1 MNAEIYI
8 LRNMDTSGR
17 ISTALD
23 SIAISLK
30 SNGVNVAYKTE
41 LDENKDEII
50 NSLAQSLQPEENIDI
65 IVIPDGYDDNARDTL
80 VFKTLFALSAY
91 EDTKEKKQLKKLL
104 KELNGDFKR
113 VNEMTLANGKAG
125 YCFVING
132 LKVILLPVMSP
143 AEFKDIIP
151 AMVQSVKN
159 TSSNKGPVGNIQEK
173 TAKQEQKLNNIVN
186 APKMHVEKN
195 NNVENEGKTKKTV
208 TPTNESDSTLL
219 EEEPTET
226 EQLLADNEN
235 ADKLTIK
242 SRTKEIDN
250 TSKETPKK
258 KKVGFKER
266 FIPMKGDG
274 GKEVARKIILDLAII
289 VFIVTAGFLVKYMVI
304 DPLLNN
310 QKYDEIR
317 QMVKTDGEVA
327 TEVTTTPDGKTV
339 VNKIAKS
346 STDWDALKAIN
357 SEVIGWVTINGT
369 AIDYPVLQHKGDND
383 DYQYYLYKDIYKNYS
398 GYGSIFAD
406 YRSKNGAKSK
416 NVIMH
421 GHHMNDGSMFQNL
434 MGYGTYSADMDF
446 YREHPTIEF
455 NTPAGDATYKII
467 SVFKT
472 NTLDAHGDFFNYL
485 VGSFASDAEFMN
497 YVYLVRE
504 RSLID
509 TGVTC
514 NEDDQLITLSTCSYE
529 YSEFRTVVVARK
541 TRAGENSKVD
551 TSKAKANPDPLWPDV
566 YYGYDSSAKPK
577 VSTFKKANKA
587 NKIDWYD
594 GEGNLKGT
602 ERMFTLHDNVTS
614 VEDETEATETVEN
627 VTPTNAPATNPP
639 ATNPPIIQNQ
649 SILFNYSTLV
659 LDVGQ
664 TDTLEI
670 YWDPVDTTNKSIKW
684 TSSNANVATIAS
696 GGKVTAVAPGKCTI
710 TAETSN
716 NHKTTCEIIVND
728 ILATSLT
735 ISSSSYTTSRIGETY
750 ALTATYEPSNASH
763 KVSWASSNT
772 NVATVTSAGI
782 VKITGYGTCTIT
794 ATIDTLTVSCNIT
807 VNKPE
812 PNQAN
817 TQSE

>member
-1 MNAEIYI
+1 
-8 LRNMDTSGR
+8 
-17 ISTALD
+17 
-23 SIAISLK
+23 
-30 SNGVNVAYKTE
+30 
-41 LDENKDEII
+41 
-50 NSLAQSLQPEENIDI
+50 
-65 IVIPDGYDDNARDTL
+65 
-80 VFKTLFALSAY
+80 
-91 EDTKEKKQLKKLL
+91 
-104 KELNGDFKR
+104 
-113 VNEMTLANGKAG
+113 
-125 YCFVING
+125 
-132 LKVILLPVMSP
+132 
-143 AEFKDIIP
+143 
-151 AMVQSVKN
+151 
-159 TSSNKGPVGNIQEK
+159 
-173 TAKQEQKLNNIVN
+173 
-186 APKMHVEKN
+186 
-195 NNVENEGKTKKTV
+195 
-208 TPTNESDSTLL
+208 
-219 EEEPTET
+219 
-226 EQLLADNEN
+226 
-235 ADKLTIK
+235 
-242 SRTKEIDN
+242 
-250 TSKETPKK
+250 
-258 KKVGFKER
+258 
-266 FIPMKGDG
+266 
-274 GKEVARKIILDLAII
+274 
-289 VFIVTAGFLVKYMVI
+289 
-304 DPLLNN
+304 
-310 QKYDEIR
+310 
-317 QMVKTDGEVA
+317 
-327 TEVTTTPDGKTV
+327 
-339 VNKIAKS
+339 
-346 STDWDALKAIN
+346 
-357 SEVIGWVTINGT
+357 
-369 AIDYPVLQHKGDND
+369 
-383 DYQYYLYKDIYKNYS
+383 
-398 GYGSIFAD
+398 
-406 YRSKNGAKSK
+406 
-416 NVIMH
+416 MH

-602 ERMFTLHDNVTS
+602 ERMFTLHDNVTP

-639 ATNPPIIQNQ
+639 ATNPPIVQNQ

-696 GGKVTAVAPGKCTI
+696 GGRVTAVAPGKCTI

-782 VKITGYGTCTIT
+782 VK
-794 ATIDTLTVSCNIT
+794 
-807 VNKPE
+807 
-812 PNQAN
+812 
-817 TQSE
+817 